1 MNRQK
6 RKKLGRELIRRD
18 GYLCGLH
25 IGGCGKEAGPGSEAD
40 IDHMFPRAFFKDT
53 KFLCPRDYDD
63 EWNLQRMHVSCHR
76 DRKRGFLTGFP
87 VFRCKCHWLQIRRR
101 REKYALVVSYRQTG
115 ADVCPKVVVPYG
127 KFNVGEGRIS
137 DPKGLLPSNEDH
149 VLVSSFEVP
158 DRGMSISKVTV
169 DISAAFSGGRQ
180 SFSYVGRAR
189 KGTLREGENV
199 HIFPLLAP
207 GEVAEFNQF
216 EEYRVK
222 RDGGMVDRDNLLAT
236 FNSQVIHLEVEYDQ

>member
-25 IGGCGKEAGPGSEAD
+25 IGGCGKEAGPSSEAD

-101 REKYALVVSYRQTG
+101 REKHALEVSYHPSG
-115 ADVCPKVVVPYG
+115 ADIHRVVVVPYG
-127 KFNVGEGRIS
+127 KFDVGDGRIS
-137 DPKGLLPSNEDH
+137 DPKGLLPPEEEH
-149 VLVSSFEVP
+149 VAAGFIQVP
-158 DRGMSISKVTV
+158 DRGMSISSITV
-169 DISAAFSGGRQ
+169 DLSAAFSGGRQ

-189 KGTLREGENV
+189 KGTLRKGENV

-222 RDGGMVDRDNLLAT
+222 RDGGVVDGDNLLVN
-236 FNSQVIHLEVEYDQ
+236 FNSQVVRLEVEYGQ